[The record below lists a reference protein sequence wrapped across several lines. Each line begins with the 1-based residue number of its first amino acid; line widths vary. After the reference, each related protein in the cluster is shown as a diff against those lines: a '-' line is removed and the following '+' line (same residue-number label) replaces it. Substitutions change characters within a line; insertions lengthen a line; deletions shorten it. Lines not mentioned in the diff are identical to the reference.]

1 MSLELKL
8 NLPDT
13 INISKEELKTIFL
26 YSIFS
31 RGIISSG
38 QASEILNISKRTF
51 IENAGK
57 YNVSVF
63 QYNKEEINQEI
74 TQWQ

>member
-8 NLPDT
+8 NLPET
-13 INISKEELKTIFL
+13 INISHEELKTIFL

-63 QYNKEEINQEI
+63 QYNEEEINQEI